1 MPHDENQ
8 GSRLSLLLFY
18 FLAFYCYGNGSLHN
32 FTDTKHTGFHRFIGL
47 AFLLSFFRMRWY
59 VTVPSCILFTL
70 ISIHILFYKGSVF
83 SRNGSFLLRD
93 VMQNARHIGS
103 GRWNDMNP
111 SFRTLLFCAFMAAR
125 VFAALLGDLSA
136 ENIILLS

>member
-8 GSRLSLLLFY
+8 GSRLSLLAVLFSR
-18 FLAFYCYGNGSLHN
+18 FLLLWEWLRPAHN
-32 FTDTKHTGFHRFIGL
+32 FTDTKHTGFFIVFIGL

-83 SRNGSFLLRD
+83 QPEWLVSFCGTSCK
-93 VMQNARHIGS
+93 MPATS
-103 GRWNDMNP
+103 GPEDGM
-111 SFRTLLFCAFMAAR
+111 
-125 VFAALLGDLSA
+125 
-136 ENIILLS
+136 I

>member
-8 GSRLSLLLFY
+8 GSRLSLSLFY
-18 FLAFYCYGNGSLHN
+18 FLAFYCYGNGSGRAQ
-32 FTDTKHTGFHRFIGL
+32 FTDTKHTGFFIVFIGL

-83 SRNGSFLLRD
+83 QPEWLVSFCGTSCK
-93 VMQNARHIGS
+93 MPATS
-103 GRWNDMNP
+103 GPEDGM
-111 SFRTLLFCAFMAAR
+111 
-125 VFAALLGDLSA
+125 
-136 ENIILLS
+136 I